1 MRPSGDDDSDDLDT
15 DDTSNQEDD
24 DDDDDD
30 EDEGIRKPFV
40 SIEENCSTPNFF
52 FNKQMKKNKHIF
64 EIFNKVVTAHLF
76 KSFHPRYQ

>member
-52 FNKQMKKNKHIF
+52 FF
-64 EIFNKVVTAHLF
+64 LT
-76 KSFHPRYQ
+76 SR